1 VADGGRTFTETEHFA
16 LLTDAVSR
24 ETASL
29 AEAKEELVSSVSTLT
44 AEKSAVEA
52 EKSELESRIDVL
64 EAEKVAA
71 EKARDEAV
79 SEFEAFKSDLA
90 QKAAIAERKDARI
103 ASIKEA
109 AADLLD
115 DEYFTAPRVQ
125 RWAEMSDESFE
136 QVVADF
142 RDLAAKAPK
151 RESKAEEKTSTETAR
166 ESAAFKGGTSP
177 TATETGSVLGRFLMA
192 SGKLPAAS

>member
-1 VADGGRTFTETEHFA
+1 MQWRGKPPRWRRPRR
-16 LLTDAVSR
+16 S
-24 ETASL
+24 S
-29 AEAKEELVSSVSTLT
+29 KSSVSTLT
-44 AEKSAVEA
+44 AEKSALEA

-103 ASIKEA
+103 AAIKEA

-115 DEYFTAPRVQ
+115 DEYFTDARVQ

-151 RESKAEEKTSTETAR
+151 REVQGEDQVRRRRRPAR
-166 ESAAFKGGTSP
+166 APPSRAARP
-177 TATETGSVLGRFLMA
+177 PPRPRGSVLGRFLMA
-192 SGKLPAAS
+192 VRQAAGRAS